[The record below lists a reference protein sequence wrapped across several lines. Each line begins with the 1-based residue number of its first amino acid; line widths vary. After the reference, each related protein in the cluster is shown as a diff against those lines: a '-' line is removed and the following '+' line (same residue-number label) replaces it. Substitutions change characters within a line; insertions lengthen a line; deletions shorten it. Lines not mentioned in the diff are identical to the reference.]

1 MFTKLQTVLSTVS
14 SKQLMVAGVGAAAF
28 GGFGL
33 GYLSG
38 RIHGRKKAAVIAVD
52 ETIVEEVKKEDV
64 ETTKE

>member
-1 MFTKLQTVLSTVS
+1 MFTKLQSVLSAVS
-14 SKQLMVAGVGAAAF
+14 NKQLMVAGIGAAAF

-38 RIHGRKKAAVIAVD
+38 RIHGRKKAAVVVVD
-52 ETIVEEVKKEDV
+52 ETTAEEVKTADV